1 MQVTKTPPG
10 SFTPGLGYV
19 ATPTGGTPPYTFV
32 AAPAP
37 PNPPGVTIS
46 SNGMSA
52 EIDCPP
58 NTPPRTTIHV
68 TVYDSSQPPVSASAS
83 HTTR

>member
-19 ATPTGGTPPYTFV
+19 ATPSGGSPPYTFT
-32 AAPAP
+32 ALPSP
-37 PNPPGVTIS
+37 PNPAGVTIA
-46 SNGMSA
+46 SNGMFA

-58 NTPPRTTIHV
+58 GTPPGTTINV
-68 TVYDSSQPPVSASAS
+68 TATDSSQPPQSASAS